1 MGNSMQLVTLDF
13 ETFYD
18 KQYSLS
24 KLTTEEYINDY
35 RFEAIGVATKINENE
50 TTWCSGDHSEIQN
63 YLDAIDW
70 DDSIMVAH
78 NAMFDAAILSWRFG
92 IKPKRI
98 ADTLSMSRAID
109 GVNAKHSLAAAASRH
124 NLGQKGNE
132 VIAALGKQRK
142 DFDTEELER
151 YGGYCINDVELCFRL
166 FCLYAG
172 QFSREELEIV
182 SLTIK
187 MFSEPVL
194 ELDLPLLEQHLRTIQ
209 DMKAELMVAA
219 NADSEILQ
227 SNPKFAERLKTLG
240 VTPPTKTSIRTGKT
254 AFAFAKSDEG
264 LQELR
269 EHPNPA
275 VQILVSARLGVKS
288 TIEETRT
295 ERLLGIARRTGIL
308 PVPLRYYAA
317 HTGRWGGSDKLN
329 MQNLPTREGNTIKQ
343 AITAPEG
350 HVIIDADSAQI
361 EARVLAWLAGQ
372 TDLVEAFAAG
382 QDVYKMMAATIYS
395 KSTADISKA
404 ERFVGKSVVL
414 GSGYGMGAKK
424 FKAQLW
430 GFGVEIELDEAQR
443 IIDTYRTNYSDI
455 PALWKDGQACLSAI
469 VDDQTRTLGIQ
480 PQVVYLDRSAVD
492 EGISF
497 VLPNKMMLSYPVLE
511 RTKDYEYSYL
521 SKNNVRTKIYGGK
534 VIENVCQAIAR
545 CIISWQMLKIAKKYK
560 VALTVHDSIVCVV
573 EEAEQEKARSYIETI
588 MKTPPEWATGL
599 PLNCDIGIGRSYGAC

>member
-1 MGNSMQLVTLDF
+1 MQIVTLDF

-24 KLTTEEYINDY
+24 KLTTEEYIHDY

-78 NAMFDAAILSWRFG
+78 NAMFDAAILSWRFN

-109 GVNAKHSLAAAASRH
+109 GVNVKHSLAAAAARYK
-124 NLGQKGNE
+124 LGQKGTE
-132 VIAALGKQRK
+132 VVAALGKQRK
-142 DFDTEELER
+142 DFGTEELDR
-151 YGGYCINDVELCFRL
+151 YGGYCINDVELCFKL
-166 FCLYAG
+166 FRLYAG

-194 ELDLPLLEQHLRTIQ
+194 ELDSLLLEQHLRVIK
-209 DMKAELMVAA
+209 DEKAKLIASASTDRET
-219 NADSEILQ
+219 LQ
-227 SNPKFAERLKTLG
+227 SNPKFAEQLKTLG
-240 VTPPTKTSIRTGKT
+240 VIPPTKTSIRTGKKT
-254 AFAFAKSDEG
+254 FAFAKSDRA

-269 EHPNPA
+269 EHPNHD
-275 VQILVSARLGVKS
+275 VQVLVSARLGVKS

-295 ERLLGIARRTGIL
+295 ERMLGIAQRTGVL

-329 MQNLPTREGNTIKQ
+329 MQNLPTRKGNTIKQ

-350 HVIIDADSAQI
+350 CLLIDADSAQI

-372 TDLVEAFAAG
+372 TDLVDAFAAE
-382 QDVYKMMAATIYS
+382 QDVYKIMAATIYDKPTAEIS
-395 KSTADISKA
+395 KS

-414 GSGYGMGAKK
+414 GSGYGMGANR

-443 IIDTYRTNYSDI
+443 IIDTYRSNYSDI

-469 VDDQTRTLGIQ
+469 LDGHTRTLGVQ
-480 PQVVYLDRSAVD
+480 PQVVYLDESAID
-492 EGISF
+492 GYTNF
-497 VLPNKMMLSYPVLE
+497 VLPNKMMLGYPVLE
-511 RTKDYEYSYL
+511 RTKDFEYSYL
-521 SKNNVRTKIYGGK
+521 AKNNVRTKIYGGK

-560 VALTVHDSIVCVV
+560 VALTVHDSIVCVI
-573 EEAEQEKARSYIETI
+573 EETEKEEARSYIETV

-599 PLNCDIGIGRSYGAC
+599 PLNCDIGIGRSYGECQ

>member
-1 MGNSMQLVTLDF
+1 MQIVTLDF

-18 KQYSLS
+18 KQYSLT
-24 KLTTEEYINDY
+24 KLTTEEYIHDY
-35 RFEAIGVATKINENE
+35 RFETIGVATKINENE

-78 NAMFDAAILSWRFG
+78 NAMFDAAILSWQFG

-109 GVNAKHSLAAAASRH
+109 GVNVKHSLAAASARH
-124 NLGQKGNE
+124 GLGQKGTE
-132 VIAALGKQRK
+132 VVAALGKQRK

-151 YGGYCINDVELCFRL
+151 YGGYCINDVELCFKL
-166 FCLYAG
+166 FRLYAG

-194 ELDLPLLEQHLRTIQ
+194 ELDSLLLEQHLRVIK
-209 DMKAELMVAA
+209 DEKAKLIASASTDRET
-219 NADSEILQ
+219 LQ
-227 SNPKFAERLKTLG
+227 SNPKFAEQLKTLG
-240 VTPPTKTSIRTGKT
+240 VIPPTKISIRTGKET
-254 AFAFAKSDEG
+254 FAFAKSDKA

-269 EHPNPA
+269 EHPNHD
-275 VQILVSARLGVKS
+275 VQVLVSARLGVKS

-295 ERLLGIARRTGIL
+295 ERMLGIAQRTGVL

-329 MQNLPTREGNTIKQ
+329 MQNLPTRKGNTIKQ

-350 HVIIDADSAQI
+350 CLLIDADSAQI

-372 TDLVEAFAAG
+372 TDLVDAFAAE
-382 QDVYKMMAATIYS
+382 QDVYKIMAATIYDKPAAEIS
-395 KSTADISKA
+395 KS

-414 GSGYGMGAKK
+414 GSGYGMGANK

-443 IIDTYRTNYSDI
+443 IISAYRSEYSDI
-455 PALWKDGQACLSAI
+455 PALWKDGQDCLCAI
-469 VDDQTRTLGIQ
+469 VDGNTRTLGVQ
-480 PQVVYLDRSAVD
+480 PQVTYLDKSAIDGDVV
-492 EGISF
+492 F
-497 VLPNKMMLSYPVLE
+497 RLPNKMMLGYPVLE
-511 RTKDYEYSYL
+511 RTKDFEYSYL
-521 SKNNVRTKIYGGK
+521 AKNNVRTKIYGGK
-534 VIENVCQAIAR
+534 VIENICQAIAR
-545 CIISWQMLKIAKKYK
+545 CIISGQMLKIAEKYK
-560 VALTVHDSIVCVV
+560 VALTVHDSIVCAIKETQR
-573 EEAEQEKARSYIETI
+573 EEARSYIETV
-588 MKTPPEWATGL
+588 MKTPPKWAAGL
-599 PLNCDIGIGRSYGAC
+599 PLNCDIGIGRSYGECQ